1 MQTFCDSRRRVYNRR
16 TIRAKGAKGEG
27 ITTKHKGRPKAKAP
41 GGGRQRE
48 GGESGAPSRLTPRQ
62 MDVLGL
68 VARGYSNKRIAHA
81 LGLAEGTVKLHVAA
95 VLKTLGVVNRIQAV
109 FEATALGLV
118 GAVAPGRQ
126 RAD

>member
-1 MQTFCDSRRRVYNRR
+1 MQR
-16 TIRAKGAKGEG
+16 GEG
-27 ITTKHKGRPKAKAP
+27 ITTKHEGRPKAKVP
-41 GGGRQRE
+41 GDGRQRK
-48 GGESGAPSRLTPRQ
+48 GGESGLPPRLTPRQ

-68 VARGYSNKRIAHA
+68 VARGYSNKRIARA

-95 VLKTLGVVNRIQAV
+95 MLKALGVVNRTQAV

-118 GAVAPGRQ
+118 GAVAPDRH

>member
-1 MQTFCDSRRRVYNRR
+1 MYNKR
-16 TIRAKGAKGEG
+16 TIRAEGAKGEG

-41 GGGRQRE
+41 GGAQQQE
-48 GGESGAPSRLTPRQ
+48 GGESGASPRLTPRQ

-68 VARGYSNKRIAHA
+68 VARGYSNKRIALA

-95 VLKTLGVVNRIQAV
+95 MLKALGVVNRTQAV

-118 GAVAPGRQ
+118 GAAAPGRYQ
-126 RAD
+126 AD